1 MRTFYHGIKI
11 LKLILRNQK
20 PSKTN
25 KKPEKSQIRKAEEFY
40 EQENETLQHI
50 PNETGSSNWLSVI
63 TMRELNCVK

>member
-40 EQENETLQHI
+40 EQENETLQQHSEWNRI
-50 PNETGSSNWLSVI
+50 IKLAKRDNDARI
-63 TMRELNCVK
+63 ELC